1 MFAYID
7 AASGVAAGTPAGFN
21 IFDLESGD
29 YCLTFYRHMHGS
41 DIGRLYL
48 SNTQNFQPFYEV
60 TGGTSTL
67 GLCYFRI
74 DDVISKTT

>member
-29 YCLTFYRHMHGS
+29 YCLTFYRHMYGS
-41 DIGRLYL
+41 DIGRLFL
-48 SNTQNFQPFYEV
+48 TVTQNLQPIYEV
-60 TGGTSTL
+60 SGGKSIL
-67 GLCYFRI
+67 VSCYI
-74 DDVISKTT
+74 LI